1 MKLAKKIVN
10 KMINGDAFSKWL
22 GIKVLE
28 INEGNCTLKMT
39 VRDEMTNGFNIAHG
53 GITYSLA
60 DSALAFAANTYNI
73 QSMSIET
80 SISHTKKVQS
90 GDILKATTK
99 EINKSKKTSIYY
111 ITITNQDNIEV
122 AHFKGTVYKTKKK
135 WFKNQKK

>member
-60 DSALAFAANTYNI
+60 DSALAFAANTHNI